1 MAAGILSAKDVSH
14 IEKFNGDNLSFYK
27 FKLKLV
33 LGNHGLLSMIEGT
46 EEKEVAIVADDTNSN
61 AAVVPSIKATI
72 VLREKKDTTEQ
83 NYIVS
88 TLKDKIT
95 RTIMNCTS
103 AKFMWDRL
111 LAQYELASIETKHM
125 LLGKL
130 MSYPFDVKID
140 IMTHVSAIECL
151 AVQLKDMKSPVS
163 NDQIIAKITGTLQL
177 VGELNYKAF
186 ITSWNS
192 SQEHLKTLPLLV
204 SKLQVEET
212 LQKTVD
218 LKVESSD
225 GAFFADKEKG
235 RSSDPKS
242 RDSKPEV
249 VRPKS
254 SCEYCRKL
262 NRRSSYREEDCWI
275 KEAYLRGKREAATGT
290 GADLM
295 FGLFS
300 KNEDI
305 TFDFDV
311 EYASKHA
318 DLDLRLEC

>member
-130 MSYPFDVKID
+130 MSYPFDLKID

-186 ITSWNS
+186 I
-192 SQEHLKTLPLLV
+192 
-204 SKLQVEET
+204 
-212 LQKTVD
+212 
-218 LKVESSD
+218 
-225 GAFFADKEKG
+225 
-235 RSSDPKS
+235 KS
-242 RDSKPEV
+242 
-249 VRPKS
+249 
-254 SCEYCRKL
+254 
-262 NRRSSYREEDCWI
+262 
-275 KEAYLRGKREAATGT
+275 
-290 GADLM
+290 
-295 FGLFS
+295 
-300 KNEDI
+300 
-305 TFDFDV
+305 
-311 EYASKHA
+311 
-318 DLDLRLEC
+318 